1 MIVPVSDRA
10 LNARRHA
17 VWAVLEAAHTDGRIS
32 GVEHARRSSEAGLA
46 SDSDE
51 LDLLVDDLGL
61 PRLELELRTMGLW
74 DDNPRGPAWDGIGHR
89 RASRAR
95 PGRFVGRARPKHRP
109 SRKESALIYL
119 ATVAFIAV
127 PLGLGEF
134 FDRVGGE
141 PSGPGTVEVVT
152 VGPGPLH
159 TPEGFERVVESA
171 RDEFGDLPVE
181 TITVLSEDAF
191 LVHPDPTRPG
201 RPVRH
206 AFTGSWRVIGH
217 GHGAVEGELF
227 SLAAV
232 DAATAATA
240 IAEAPEVLGIREGRI
255 ADVTVTGDPVTG
267 LTYRVTVVDRE
278 RSGSVTVGPDGA
290 IRDLNR

>member
-1 MIVPVSDRA
+1 MSDRA
-10 LNARRHA
+10 LDARRHA
-17 VWAVLEAAHTDGRIS
+17 VWAVLDAAHTDGRIS
-32 GVEHARRSSEAGLA
+32 GVEHARRSREAGLA
-46 SDSDE
+46 SHTDE

-89 RASRAR
+89 RASRSR

-127 PLGLGEF
+127 PFGLGGL
-134 FDRVGGE
+134 FDRVGGK
-141 PSGPGTVEVVT
+141 PSGSGTVEVVT

-159 TPEGFERVVESA
+159 TRQGFERVVESA

-181 TITVLSEDAF
+181 TITILSENAI
-191 LVHPDPTRPG
+191 LVHPDPSQPG
-201 RPVRH
+201 RNVRH
-206 AFTGSWRVIGH
+206 TFTGSWRVTGH
-217 GHGAVEGELF
+217 DHAVVDGEPF

-240 IAEAPEVLGIREGRI
+240 IAEAPEVLGIRGGRI
-255 ADVTVTGDPVTG
+255 ADVTVTGDPVAG
-267 LTYRVTVVDRE
+267 PTYRVTVADRE

-290 IRDLNR
+290 IRDLSR